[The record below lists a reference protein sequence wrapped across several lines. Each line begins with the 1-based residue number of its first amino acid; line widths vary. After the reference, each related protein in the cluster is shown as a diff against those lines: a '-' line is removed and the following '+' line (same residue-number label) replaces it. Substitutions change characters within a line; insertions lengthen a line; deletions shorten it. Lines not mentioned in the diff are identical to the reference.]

1 MHELLSMIP
10 RGDLFFMLLLAAVLG
25 GAVGLERELSGKP
38 AGFRTNLLICV
49 GAALLTDLSVLI
61 GGMAANPANADPGR
75 IAAQIVSGIGFLGA
89 GTIIQARGAVVGLTT
104 AATLWVVSA
113 IGIAVGA
120 GQYLEATGTTVL
132 VLLALLVLGKVE
144 SRLIHAKRA
153 QNLVV
158 QTSPDVD
165 IVLAVEQILDSHGL
179 GHRMIEL
186 ERREGE
192 FVFAF
197 ELRGPTA
204 QRDKA
209 LMRVAT
215 LDGVHKVRQA
225 E

>member
-10 RGDLFFMLLLAAVLG
+10 RGDLLFMLLLAAALG

-49 GAALLTDLSVLI
+49 GAALLTDLSVAI
-61 GGMAANPANADPGR
+61 GNMAVNPANADPGR

-132 VLLALLVLGKVE
+132 VLLALLVLGKIE
-144 SRLIHAKRA
+144 TRLIHAKRA
-153 QNLVV
+153 QNMVV
-158 QTSPDVD
+158 QTLPDIDV
-165 IVLAVEQILDSHGL
+165 VLAVEQILDRHDL

-197 ELRGPTA
+197 ELRGPA
-204 QRDKA
+204 ARRGRA
-209 LMRVAT
+209 LMEVAT

>member
-1 MHELLSMIP
+1 MNELVSMIP
-10 RGDLFFMLLLAAVLG
+10 RGDLLFMLLLAAILG

-132 VLLALLVLGKVE
+132 VLVALLVLGKVE
-144 SRLIHAKRA
+144 ARLIHAKRA
-153 QNLVV
+153 QNMVV
-158 QTSPDVD
+158 QTTEDIDV
-165 IVLAVEQILDSHGL
+165 VMAVEQILDGHDL

-197 ELRGPTA
+197 ELRGPTGRRGA
-204 QRDKA
+204 AMMEVAA
-209 LMRVAT
+209 LE
-215 LDGVHKVRQA
+215 GVRKVRQA